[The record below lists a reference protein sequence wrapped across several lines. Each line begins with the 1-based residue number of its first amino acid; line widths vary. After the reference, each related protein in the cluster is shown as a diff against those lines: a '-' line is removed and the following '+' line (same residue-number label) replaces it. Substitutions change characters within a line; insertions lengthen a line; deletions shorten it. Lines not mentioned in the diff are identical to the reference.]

1 MARSANSRRSR
12 FSAAAAMLGDA
23 YLSLTARPLRT
34 TAMVA
39 GIVLGVASATAAVV
53 IADTQR
59 AQIDKRFDA
68 QRSQFVVLVANGDT
82 SRAFPAGR
90 VADVEALEPVS
101 DAGEFSIWN
110 DAIPVSANP
119 FTKEERAPLLG
130 ATASGL
136 AASQTRTLSG
146 IPLLGVDRLSRRSL
160 VWVGSTLAR
169 RLGIRMDL
177 PQTVSVAGRP
187 YTVAGILQNDLGFG
201 YVNASIVMSS
211 ALARSRYGPGKT
223 VRFLV
228 HIRPGAAGAV
238 ADYARAALDPTGQQ
252 RLADATPPDG
262 RILLGHVA
270 SDLRRIGLALGL
282 FVGFIGMVAVANTQS
297 MAVSQRSRELG
308 LRAALGWGRGRIGRL
323 ILAESGIAGLIAAII
338 GCGLGLLGA
347 FLWCRVQGW
356 ELIVSPVLGPLLI
369 VGGTLSSLVGGL
381 VPARRAASISPLEAM
396 RS

>member
-1 MARSANSRRSR
+1 
-12 FSAAAAMLGDA
+12 MLGDA

-101 DAGEFSIWN
+101 AAGEFSIWN

-146 IPLLGVDRLSRRSL
+146 IPLFGVDRLSRRSL

-270 SDLRRIGLALGL
+270 SDLRRIGLALGI

-381 VPARRAASISPLEAM
+381 IPARRAASISPLEAM

>member
-1 MARSANSRRSR
+1 MARSANSRPAR
-12 FSAAAAMLGDA
+12 FAAAGALLGDA

-39 GIVLGVASATAAVV
+39 GIVLGVASAAAAVV

-59 AQIDKRFDA
+59 AQIDKRFDE
-68 QRSQFVVLVANGDT
+68 QRSQFVVLLANGDT
-82 SRAFPAGR
+82 SRAFPPKR
-90 VADVEALEPVS
+90 VAEVEALEPVS
-101 DAGEFSIWN
+101 RAGEFSIWN
-110 DAIPVSANP
+110 DAVPVSANP
-119 FTKEERAPLLG
+119 FATAERAPLLG
-130 ATASGL
+130 VTASGL
-136 AASQTRTLSG
+136 AASQTRTVSG
-146 IPLLGVDRLSRRSL
+146 MPLLGVDRLAGRSV

-177 PQTVSVAGRP
+177 PQTASLAGRP
-187 YTVAGILQNDLGFG
+187 YTVAGIVRNDSGFG
-201 YVNASIVMSS
+201 YVNSSIVMSS
-211 ALARSRYGPGKT
+211 VLARAQYGPGKT
-223 VRFLV
+223 VRFLAHV
-228 HIRPGAAGAV
+228 RPGAAGAV
-238 ADYARAALDPTGQQ
+238 AEYARAALDPTGRQ

-270 SDLRRIGLALGL
+270 SDLRRIGLALAVV
-282 FVGFIGMVAVANTQS
+282 VGFIGMVAVANTQS

-323 ILAESGIAGLIAAII
+323 ILAESGIAGLIAAVI

-356 ELIVSPVLGPLLI
+356 QLIVSPALGPLLI
-369 VGGTLSSLVGGL
+369 AGGTLSSLVGGL
-381 VPARRAASISPLEAM
+381 VPARRAASVSPLEAM